1 MIILVKREF
10 FIISSIRKI
19 FFPRVSVSI
28 FLRLENRGGGD
39 EFFSLFQ
46 GISLARPWSGSN
58 CPYI

>member
-28 FLRLENRGGGD
+28 FLRLENRGGGMNFSPSSK
-39 EFFSLFQ
+39 EF
-46 GISLARPWSGSN
+46 PSGV
-58 CPYI
+58 

>member
-39 EFFSLFQ
+39 EIFLPLPRNFLAEFS
-46 GISLARPWSGSN
+46 
-58 CPYI
+58 